1 MNDSDAGSRESET
14 TVLAGG
20 YGAAR
25 FLRGLLRVTEPGNV
39 TAVVNCGDDV
49 VLNGLYISP
58 DLDTITYCL
67 AGELN
72 PETGWGLRGETH
84 QALETL
90 RRLGGETWFTLGDR
104 DLGTHI
110 YRTRRLAEGAPLS
123 QVAAEIA
130 AGWGVRIRLLPATDD
145 RIETRLTLAAG
156 RPAGAETQDAE
167 ETEEEVGFQ
176 EYFVARSHSV
186 GVRSIRFAGAASAR
200 PGPGVISAISQAAR
214 VVIAPSNPILSI
226 WPILAIPGIRAV
238 LEKRREATVAVSPIV
253 ADRALRG
260 PAARLMAELGYE
272 PSVAGVARLYAPLA
286 SVLVVDEADRH
297 RKAEVEAEGMRC
309 AATKSVMH
317 TPELAAELA
326 EFVLA
331 AAT

>member
-1 MNDSDAGSRESET
+1 MSDSDAASHKPET

-25 FLRGLLRVTEPGNV
+25 FLRGLVQVTEPSKV
-39 TAVVNCGDDV
+39 AAVVNCGDDV
-49 VLNGLYISP
+49 VLNGLHISP
-58 DLDTITYCL
+58 DLDTVTYCL

-72 PETGWGLRGETH
+72 PDTGWGLREETH

-123 QVAAEIA
+123 QVTSEIA

-145 RIETRLTLAAG
+145 RIETRLTLAVD
-156 RPAGAETQDAE
+156 RPEGAEE
-167 ETEEEVGFQ
+167 IGFQ
-176 EYFVARSHSV
+176 EYFVARRHSV
-186 GVRSIRFAGAASAR
+186 PVRSIRFAGAEAAR
-200 PGPGVISAISQAAR
+200 PGPGVIEAVSQSAA

-226 WPILAIPGIRAV
+226 WPILAIGGIRAA
-238 LEKRREATVAVSPIV
+238 LEERRETTAAISPIV
-253 ADRALRG
+253 AGQALRG
-260 PAARLMAELGYE
+260 PAARLMGELGYE
-272 PSVAGVARLYAPLA
+272 PSVAGVARLYSPLA

-297 RKAEVEAEGMRC
+297 RSGDVEAEGMRC
-309 AATKSVMH
+309 AVASAVMH
-317 TPELAAELA
+317 TPKLAAELA
-326 EFVLA
+326 EFVLS
-331 AAT
+331 ATP